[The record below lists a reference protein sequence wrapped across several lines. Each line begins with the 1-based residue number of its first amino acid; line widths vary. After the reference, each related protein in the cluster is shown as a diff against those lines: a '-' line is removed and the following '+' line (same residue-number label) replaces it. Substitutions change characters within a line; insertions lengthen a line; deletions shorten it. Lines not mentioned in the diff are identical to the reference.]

1 MVQFVYG
8 TALVQNVFAPL
19 LVHMAQQRQPVQN
32 LQRMKGKLATTIM
45 AYSKCKWFFYL
56 PPQLLKKV
64 FFIFLLVSWS
74 FVQWL
79 NHGYLRYVLSC
90 GKDSS
95 VKLWDVGTG
104 RLVKQYVGATH
115 MQLRC
120 QVWFHF
126 KKLFSFWRST
136 IAGTQTGCIWKRS
149 QCGPWK

>member
-64 FFIFLLVSWS
+64 FFYLFIGFLEFCSMTQSWISQVCSFLWKGLECKALGCWDGETGQTICWSYSYATEVSGLVSFQKAFFSLEIYHSRNSDWM
-74 FVQWL
+74 
-79 NHGYLRYVLSC
+79 YL
-90 GKDSS
+90 K
-95 VKLWDVGTG
+95 T
-104 RLVKQYVGATH
+104 
-115 MQLRC
+115 
-120 QVWFHF
+120 
-126 KKLFSFWRST
+126 
-136 IAGTQTGCIWKRS
+136 
-149 QCGPWK
+149 